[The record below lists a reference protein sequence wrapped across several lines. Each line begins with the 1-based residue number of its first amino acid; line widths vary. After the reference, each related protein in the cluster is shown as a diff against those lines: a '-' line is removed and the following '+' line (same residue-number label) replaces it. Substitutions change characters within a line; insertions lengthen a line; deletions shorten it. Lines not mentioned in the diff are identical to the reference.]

1 MSNFT
6 SRFTPKQAFDRW
18 DSLSPESFP
27 AEKSQAVGA
36 NEDDTITSSYLDQ
49 KHADEYLFASIK
61 YHAESAK
68 RGKSFRKMDPRKFF
82 RKSESLLSQFQAI
95 TMRHWHTMPAEDLFR
110 RLESTPLGLTQ
121 DQANSRLLK
130 GRNSFQPRRPSLIS
144 KAFGCVFGGF
154 GSLIFVSAIL
164 SFLSWKPFGH
174 HEAHPTANL
183 SLGIVLLVILL
194 VQAFFKAWQLHITGR
209 ALRSITDHV
218 GHEASVLRDGGS
230 HTIPSD
236 ELVPGDL
243 VKICTGS
250 RIPADMRLILASSD
264 LTFDRTMLTGESDL
278 IAGTTDVSI
287 GEDCE
292 AHNMALQGT
301 LCTSGNGVGIVVDTG
316 ASTVFGSIAMLVS
329 LQKNRTTLLEKEI
342 RRFVIIIC
350 LMAVGFVVLLIVL
363 WAGWL
368 RTQYP
373 KFMSSSDLLVNIVS
387 LMVAFIPEGLPIC
400 ITLGLTILSRQL
412 AAKKILCKS
421 LATVE
426 TLGTVDVV
434 LSDKTGTL
442 TSGRMK
448 VTDIVIGKKIYSTSD
463 LRRHCLVS
471 YGKDISPLGK
481 VANDLAAIAAVCND
495 SRYIDAEPLLD
506 DENGEAIINGNPT
519 DASLIR
525 YAHLFAPVDQYQEQ
539 WIEVFG
545 LTFNSEIKF
554 CAKLLKP
561 RSTLRAP
568 AGVQSDPKFTS
579 ESVSVFAKGA
589 PEILLQRCTHIC
601 RPNGSTEFLGS
612 TAREALIKTHEAN
625 AAVGSRVILLARRTF
640 SILDLHSG
648 IPDGKS
654 MSDLVMD
661 MTVVGLLVLS
671 DPPKH
676 DAGKTVEICRRAGM
690 RFLVV
695 TGDLGQT
702 AKFVGKSVGALT
714 AEPLGLKDLQVD
726 IPIEL
731 VAPYQP
737 KPVPQLRALC
747 LTGTELTQM
756 NESQWKQCIGF
767 DEIIFSRTTPQQ
779 KLEIV
784 RRFQDNGHVCA
795 VTGDGVNDATA
806 LKAADIGIAMGSGSE
821 VAMEAADL
829 VLLNDFG
836 GLVTATLYGRLCFEN
851 LKKITMYLLPSG
863 SFSELIP
870 MLLMLCAGLP
880 DLLNPIQM
888 IIICIGTDVLP
899 ALALIFEQPEKD
911 LLSKVPRKQA
921 KEKLIDWKTLAHA
934 YLFLGLFQS
943 IFSLVNAFHF
953 GFSQRGVKLSD
964 LLFSYGRATVDA
976 DLLEEAT
983 QAAQSIYFFSIIFFQ
998 WGTLLSTRTRRLS
1011 IINHFPGSQG
1021 AGKNFFIF
1029 PAMFISPILAFI
1041 ISFVPFFQK
1050 NLGTRP
1056 IGFESILAP
1065 VSVSLLVLLIDELR
1079 KWGVR
1084 RSPNSLLAKI
1094 AW

>member
-1 MSNFT
+1 
-6 SRFTPKQAFDRW
+6 D
-18 DSLSPESFP
+18 
-27 AEKSQAVGA
+27 
-36 NEDDTITSSYLDQ
+36 
-49 KHADEYLFASIK
+49 
-61 YHAESAK
+61 
-68 RGKSFRKMDPRKFF
+68 
-82 RKSESLLSQFQAI
+82 
-95 TMRHWHTMPAEDLFR
+95 WHTMSTEDLFQ
-110 RLESTPLGLTQ
+110 RLDSNPLGLTQ
-121 DQANSRLLK
+121 DQVNSRLLK
-130 GRNSFQPRRPSLIS
+130 GRNSFQPRRLSLFS
-144 KAFGCVFGGF
+144 KAFSCVFGGF

-164 SFLSWKPFGH
+164 SFLSWKPFGNDQ
-174 HEAHPTANL
+174 AHPTAKL
-183 SLGIVLLVILL
+183 GLGIVLLIILL
-194 VQAFFKAWQLHITGR
+194 VQACFKAWQLRITGR
-209 ALRSITDHV
+209 AMRSITDHV
-218 GHEASVLRDGGS
+218 GNETSVLRDGGS
-230 HTIPSD
+230 CTIPSE

-243 VKICTGS
+243 VKISTGS

-264 LTFDRTMLTGESDL
+264 LTFDRTMLTGESNL
-278 IAGTTDVSI
+278 IVGTTDVSI
-287 GEDCE
+287 GDDYE

-301 LCTSGNGVGIVVDTG
+301 LCTSGNGVGILVDTG
-316 ASTVFGSIAMLVS
+316 ADTVFGSIAMLVS
-329 LQKNRTTLLEKEI
+329 LQKNRMTLLEKEI

-350 LMAVGFVVLLIVL
+350 LLAVSVAVLWIVL

-373 KFMSSSDLLVNIVS
+373 KFMSASDLLVNIVS

-412 AAKKILCKS
+412 AAKQILCKS
-421 LATVE
+421 LSTVE

-448 VTDIVIGKKIYSTSD
+448 VTDVVIGKKIISTSD
-463 LRRHCLVS
+463 LRGHCLVS
-471 YGKDISPLGK
+471 YGKDVSPLGK
-481 VANDLAAIAAVCND
+481 VANDLAAIAAVCNG

-506 DENGEAIINGNPT
+506 DEEGKSPINGNST

-525 YAHLFAPVDQYQEQ
+525 YAHLFGPVSQYQEQ
-539 WIEVFG
+539 WIEVFD
-545 LTFNSEIKF
+545 LAFNSDIKF

-561 RSTLRAP
+561 RLTSQAP
-568 AGVQSDPKFTS
+568 AGVQSDPNFTS
-579 ESVSVFAKGA
+579 ESVSIFAKGA

-601 RPNGSTEFLGS
+601 RPNGSVEPLNSATMDS
-612 TAREALIKTHEAN
+612 LIKTQEAN
-625 AAVGSRVILLARRTF
+625 AAVGSRVIMLVRKTF
-640 SILDLHSG
+640 PILDLYSD
-648 IPDGKS
+648 IPAGKS
-654 MSDLVMD
+654 LSDLVVD

-676 DAGKTVEICRRAGM
+676 DAGKTVGICRRAGM

-702 AKFVGKSVGALT
+702 AVGALT
-714 AEPLGLKDLQVD
+714 VEPVGLKDLKAD

-737 KPVPQLRALC
+737 KPASQLRAIC
-747 LTGTELTQM
+747 LTGTELTVM

-836 GLVTATLYGRLCFEN
+836 SVVTATLYGRLCFEN
-851 LKKITMYLLPSG
+851 LKKLTLYLLPSG

-870 MLLMLCAGLP
+870 MLLVLCAGLP

-911 LLSKVPRKQA
+911 LLLKAPRKQA
-921 KEKLIDWKTLAHA
+921 KEKLIDFKTLAHA
-934 YLFLGLFQS
+934 YMLLGLFQS
-943 IFSLVNAFHF
+943 IFSLVIAFHF
-953 GFSQRGVKLSD
+953 GFYQRGVNLSD

-983 QAAQSIYFFSIIFFQ
+983 KAAQSIYFFSIIFSQ

-1021 AGKNFFIF
+1021 AGKNLFIF

-1041 ISFVPFFQK
+1041 ISFIPFFQET
-1050 NLGTRP
+1050 LGTRR
-1056 IGFESILAP
+1056 IGYESILAP
-1065 VSVSLLVLLIDELR
+1065 ISVSLLVLLIDELR

-1084 RSPNSLLAKI
+1084 HHPNSLLAKI